1 MNPEE
6 RDSSHTQW
14 REDFSPLPE
23 MDWEDQEST
32 ALEVFDPFKKYLVEI
47 RKFPL
52 LSREEEFELAK
63 KWYEEKDRYA
73 AYRLIVSNLRLVVKI
88 AFEYQRAYTNILDLI
103 QEGNLGLL
111 QAVRKFNP
119 YRDVKLSSYAS
130 WWIRAYILKF
140 LIDNWSLVKVGTTQ
154 AQRKLFFRLKK
165 EKNRLE
171 AMGFN
176 PGPKLLAGQLEVSK
190 EEVAEMD
197 QRLEGGDLSLNA
209 PLEDETQQTYLDIL
223 PDSEVLEEKVADNQF
238 KELFEQRIAEFSQT
252 LKNKEAFILQ
262 HRLLAENPLTLQAA
276 GDELHISRERARQI
290 EKRVLEKLKIFLK
303 EKFPD
308 LEEMHFQF
316 KKNARSK
323 EQKLS
328 KKPKKNETGVDKGEP
343 NA

>member
-1 MNPEE
+1 MTTEE
-6 RDSSHTQW
+6 RDPFHNQW
-14 REDFSPLPE
+14 SQDLSGLPE
-23 MDWEDQEST
+23 LELEEREST

-209 PLEDETQQTYLDIL
+209 PLEDETNQTYLDIL
-223 PDSEVLEEKVADNQF
+223 PDSEALEEKVADNQF
-238 KELFEQRIAEFSQT
+238 REIFEQRIAEFSQT
-252 LKNKEAFILQ
+252 LKNKEAFILR

-290 EKRVLEKLKIFLK
+290 EKRILEKLKVFLK

-316 KKNARSK
+316 KKTPWSK

-328 KKPKKNETGVDKGEP
+328 KKQKKNEAGVDKSEP

>member
-1 MNPEE
+1 MNIEE
-6 RDSSHTQW
+6 RDSAHNHHS
-14 REDFSPLPE
+14 EDISALPE
-23 MDWEDQEST
+23 MELEDQEST
-32 ALEVFDPFKKYLVEI
+32 ALEVFDPLKKYLVEI

-63 KWYEEKDRYA
+63 KWYEEKDSYA

-223 PDSEVLEEKVADNQF
+223 PDSEALEEKVADNQF
-238 KELFEQRIAEFSQT
+238 KEAFEQRITEFSQT
-252 LKNKEAFILQ
+252 LKNKEAFILR

-276 GDELHISRERARQI
+276 GNELHISRERARQI

-316 KKNARSK
+316 KKTQRSK
-323 EQKLS
+323 GQQLS
-328 KKPKKNETGVDKGEP
+328 KKQKKSAAGVDKREP